1 MSEHILKQFQY
12 PGGGG
17 ELTIAA
23 MDKYSRLEIGRKTYR
38 FAREVMRDPELRAK
52 VKARAAEI
60 RAQQQTGKGYCAPE
74 RNRERRRQPHE

>member
-1 MSEHILKQFQY
+1 MGETITQEFITDKAIIRIHLAF

-23 MDKYSRLEIGRKTYR
+23 MDEYSRLEIGRKTYR

-60 RAQQQTGKGYCAPE
+60 KAEEEKKRIAAAI
-74 RNRERRRQPHE
+74 

>member
-1 MSEHILKQFQY
+1 MPDFKQFRF

-23 MDKYSRLEIGRKTYR
+23 MDEYSRLEIGRKTYR
-38 FAREVMRDPELRAK
+38 FAREVMRDPALRAK

-60 RAQQQTGKGYCAPE
+60 QAEQLAGKGYCSPE
-74 RNRERRRQPHE
+74 GNF